1 MKSLVILAILLTC
14 FSLQA
19 KDKHINKNMNEVTNA
34 RTVITVT
41 ETERAFILERMRR
54 MLETLT
60 SVQQALIV
68 DSPENADNLVRNLI
82 AFTTEN
88 YPEGW
93 YEKMPKHFQAMED
106 RLNERWRVLGE
117 NNTNDTKLI
126 MKNTVQVM
134 ATCNACHRSFQ
145 IGLE

>member
-1 MKSLVILAILLTC
+1 MKTLLIVTLLLSC

-19 KDKHINKNMNEVTNA
+19 KDKHINKNMSEVTDN
-34 RTVITVT
+34 RTVISVT
-41 ETERAFILERMRR
+41 ESERAFILERMRR

-60 SVQQALIV
+60 SVQQAVFL
-68 DSPENADNLVRNLI
+68 DSPENADNLVRNLV

-93 YEKMPKHFQAMED
+93 YEKMPQDFQVMED
-106 RLNERWRVLGE
+106 RLNERWRVLAE
-117 NNTNDTKLI
+117 NNTNDSKIIL
-126 MKNTVQVM
+126 KNTVQVM
-134 ATCNACHRSFQ
+134 ATCNACHRSFK